1 MSYLVAV
8 PRGIR
13 IAEYLNRN
21 TDRIR
26 RPFHVHHGTIW

>member
-1 MSYLVAV
+1 MSCLGAV
-8 PRGIR
+8 PGGIR
-13 IAEYLNRN
+13 IAEYLNRI